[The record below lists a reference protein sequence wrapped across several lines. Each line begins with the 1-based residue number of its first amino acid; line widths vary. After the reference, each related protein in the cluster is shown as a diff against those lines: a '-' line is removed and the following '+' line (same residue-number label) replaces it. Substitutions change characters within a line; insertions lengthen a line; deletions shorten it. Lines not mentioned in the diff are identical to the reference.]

1 MHVESTAITR
11 FRERTREATPI
22 AFRRLSLA
30 SVVCL
35 YLVVTTGAVV
45 RLTGSG
51 LGCENWPRCGE
62 TPVPTTAR
70 GGHAIIEFSNRMVSL
85 LAVAMALVAWLA
97 ARRVDGV
104 PRRVER
110 LALVVFLGTFLEIPM
125 GGIVIF
131 TGLTAGV
138 VMAHFLLA
146 VAMLALAVGLANEAL
161 RLELGGSPP
170 LVHPLVR
177 RASLLFAAAAC
188 ALVTTGAFATA
199 AGPHPG
205 AQKEIRRIFTVE
217 GTVYVH
223 VRATAVFGVMFL
235 CGVAYLVW
243 RREWR
248 LVALA
253 SGLLG
258 ILLAQMAVGEIQY
271 RSGLPWWLVVIH
283 VSLAAVLWAWTAALV
298 ASLWRPVSRLASD
311 T

>member
-1 MHVESTAITR
+1 VESTAITR
-11 FRERTREATPI
+11 LRERTREATPV

-30 SVVCL
+30 SVACL

-62 TPVPTTAR
+62 TPVPTDAR

-85 LAVAMALVAWLA
+85 LAVVMALVVWLV
-97 ARRVDGV
+97 ARRVDSV

-110 LALVVFLGTFLEIPM
+110 LALVVFLGTFLEIPL
-125 GGIVIF
+125 GGIVVF

-146 VAMLALAVGLANEAL
+146 MAMLALAVGLANEAL
-161 RLELGGSPP
+161 RLELGGVPP
-170 LVHPLVR
+170 LVHALVR
-177 RASLLFAAAAC
+177 RASPLFAAAAC
-188 ALVTTGAFATA
+188 ALVTTGAVATA

-217 GTVYVH
+217 GTVYIH

-235 CGVAYLVW
+235 CGLAYLAW

-248 LVALA
+248 LLVLA

-271 RSGLPWWLVVIH
+271 RRGLPWWLVVIH
-283 VSLAAVLWAWTAALV
+283 VSLAAALWVWTAALV
-298 ASLWRPVSRLASD
+298 ASLWRPVSRLAPD
-311 T
+311 P